1 LFNKRIAT
9 LALIFT
15 LAFLSLAGTQ
25 ALAAAHGGGGG
36 GKKPSPGTGTIV
48 LVTLDSIDGVA
59 HWGQRVTFDVATTAT
74 TQPHVNVT
82 CSQSG
87 VVVYGTTTG
96 YYADYPWP
104 WTQVMTLASLDWSGG
119 AADCVATLWY
129 ASGAKM
135 VTLTTLAFH
144 ASE

>member
-1 LFNKRIAT
+1 LFIKRIPAS
-9 LALIFT
+9 ALVFT
-15 LAFLSLAGTQ
+15 LAFLCLAGTQ
-25 ALAAAHGGGGG
+25 AAAAGHGGGG
-36 GKKPSPGTGTIV
+36 GKKPSPTGTLA
-48 LVTLDSIDGVA
+48 LVPMDSTDGVA

-104 WTQVMTLASLDWSGG
+104 WTQVMTLASLDWTGG

-135 VTLTTLAFH
+135 VTLTTLNFH
-144 ASE
+144 VSE

>member
-1 LFNKRIAT
+1 MFTKRIAT

-15 LAFLSLAGTQ
+15 FAFLCVPGTQ
-25 ALAAAHGGGGG
+25 ALGAGHGGGG
-36 GKKPSPGTGTIV
+36 GKKPAPTASLS
-48 LVTLDSIDGVA
+48 LVPLDSTDGVA

-82 CSQSG
+82 CSQAG

-104 WTQVMTLASLDWSGG
+104 WTQIMTLASLDWAGG
-119 AADCVATLWY
+119 AASCVAVLWY
-129 ASGAKM
+129 ASGAKAI
-135 VTLTTLAFH
+135 TLTTQVFDVYQ
-144 ASE
+144 